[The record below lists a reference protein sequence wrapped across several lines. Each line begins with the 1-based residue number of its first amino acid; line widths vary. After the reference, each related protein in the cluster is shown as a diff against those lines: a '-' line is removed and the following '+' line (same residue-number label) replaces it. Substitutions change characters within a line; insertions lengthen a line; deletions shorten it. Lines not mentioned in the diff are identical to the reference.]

1 MLFVSYLNNKKDRTM
16 KLIVLSLVNCI
27 KNAQIL
33 RNNFLLLVLILHS
46 LSVFVNK
53 KRLLNI
59 EELFLMCISDMRM
72 FELAIIYFTGSDIQF
87 GASMRTIHIFDTLML
102 IFDESNLLKTD
113 FSPVDFGTIFD
124 IENLFCV

>member
-1 MLFVSYLNNKKDRTM
+1 
-16 KLIVLSLVNCI
+16 
-27 KNAQIL
+27 
-33 RNNFLLLVLILHS
+33 
-46 LSVFVNK
+46 
-53 KRLLNI
+53 
-59 EELFLMCISDMRM
+59 M

-124 IENLFCV
+124 IENLSCVQIDLARGFDMMLTGIIFPCQFIRRRYNSGQTVGKIIVFLYD